1 MKITRTERYTDWVFQ
16 GAHAG
21 EQAASVGVGLFR
33 GSIYFR
39 HAHDNLQ
46 SGDTIDREE
55 FFVELSDGSTYELGT
70 GLSGEKVAITNHGVT
85 SSGDVYLE
93 VVGKPTFGV
102 GVSKVYRNVTISFDD
117 GKVPVLDTE
126 QLNGILDNLKESLST
141 SMQDTAN
148 AVKQEAFAKVDTM
161 GIELKDSCNSTVN
174 AAKAEV
180 EAKVTAL
187 DGRFESNKS
196 DVARQMATLNSQWMT
211 QAESLD
217 SKIATVQ
224 VDVNN
229 VRKELEAGIQG
240 LNQFNVALWQPTTGK
255 FVGSGLTENIIDSNM
270 VIVQSDNVFTHGL
283 DGSVILKAS
292 EYDRVLTITVTAG
305 MVLSA
310 NPQGGYWY
318 LFVGDKKGSL
328 LAQSVFPVMASD
340 VKNFYQTQN
349 SVRLFIPRGGSHP
362 AVGDGG
368 VFPKLRN
375 MNKEDIT
382 MNNIKIEL
390 ALQTSFKLQND
401 PIFPI

>member
-93 VVGKPTFGV
+93 VVGKTAFGV

-126 QLNGILDNLKESLST
+126 QLNGILDNLKGSLT
-141 SMQDTAN
+141 ASMQDTAD
-148 AVKQEAFAKVDTM
+148 AVKKEAFDKVETM
-161 GIELKDSCNSTVN
+161 GISLKDDCNSTVKT
-174 AAKAEV
+174 AKAEV
-180 EAKVTAL
+180 EGKVTAL
-187 DGRFESNKS
+187 ENRFESNKS
-196 DVARQMATLNSQWMT
+196 DVAYQLASINSQWMT

-217 SKIATVQ
+217 AKIDTVKA
-224 VDVNN
+224 DVGE
-229 VRKELEAGIQG
+229 VRKELAAGIQS
-240 LNQFNVALWQPTTGK
+240 LNQFNVAMWLPTGPIV
-255 FVGSGLTENIIDSNM
+255 VGSGVNKRILGHEVSIL
-270 VIVQSDNVFTHGL
+270 QSDNVFTHGM
-283 DGSVILKAS
+283 DGSVILKES
-292 EYDRVLTITVTAG
+292 PYDRVLTLTMTAG
-305 MVLSA
+305 MSLSDT
-310 NPQGGYWY
+310 PKGGYWY
-318 LFVGDKKGSL
+318 FFIADKSGKL
-328 LAQSVFPVMASD
+328 ITQSVFPVMPGS
-340 VKNFYQTQN
+340 VSNFYLTQS
-349 SVRLFIPRGGSHP
+349 SVRLFIPRGASHV
-362 AVGDGG
+362 AVADEG
-368 VFPKLRN
+368 VFPQLRN
-375 MNKEDIT
+375 MNSETLT
-382 MNNIKIEL
+382 MNNVKLEL
-390 ALQTSFKLQND
+390 SLQTSFKLQND